1 MSFVYLSDSPERT
14 EELGAA
20 LGEAAEPGLVAA
32 LQGDLGAGKTLFTKG
47 IARGLGVARPEYV
60 TSPTFTLHKIHEG
73 RLTLHHLDFYRF
85 DPGAD
90 LDVLGLE
97 EILGGAGICVIEW
110 PDHFFPALG
119 TDFLLVKF
127 ESAGESARRITV
139 SWHGERA
146 ARAGA
151 KLRTAVF
158 HEEENRDP

>member
-1 MSFVYLSDSPERT
+1 MSFVVLSDSPERT

-20 LGEAAEPGLVAA
+20 LGAAAEPGLVVA

-47 IARGLGVARPEYV
+47 IARGLGVSRPEYV
-60 TSPTFTLHKIHEG
+60 TSPTFTIHKIHQG
-73 RLTLHHLDFYRF
+73 RLALHHLDFYRF
-85 DPGAD
+85 EPGAE

-110 PDHFFPALG
+110 PDYFFPALG

-127 ESAGESARRITV
+127 EIAGEAARRITV
-139 SWHGERA
+139 SWQGERA

-151 KLRTAVF
+151 NLRSAVF
-158 HEEENRDP
+158 REEESRDL